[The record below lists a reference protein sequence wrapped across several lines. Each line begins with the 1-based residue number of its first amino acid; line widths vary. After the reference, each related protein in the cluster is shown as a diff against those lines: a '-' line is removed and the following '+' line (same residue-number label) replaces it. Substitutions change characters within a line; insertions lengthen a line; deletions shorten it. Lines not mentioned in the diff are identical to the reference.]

1 MECHSCGAR
10 LISGEKECPRCGAR
24 VDGEGGIAGPPE
36 FEFRIPKESREL
48 RDLLNHT
55 PSSIPARSGQIFTTV
70 FGLVFTLFAVFFI
83 FIASLMG
90 APLLFK
96 VFPVIFVIV
105 GVGVVMQGVS
115 GLAKLTRGPLE
126 RLPAV
131 VVGKR
136 QHYDTDSEGSGS
148 TTYYVNLQTENG
160 NRKEHLVPGKLYG
173 QLERGDTGVAYLKGG
188 FLLDFRRLRLPGSS
202 GKMEPQM
209 DADEGTRTL
218 V

>member
-10 LISGEKECPRCGAR
+10 LISGEKECPRCGKS
-24 VDGEGGIAGPPE
+24 VDGGAGGAETPE
-36 FEFRIPKESREL
+36 LEFRIPAESSEL
-48 RDLLNHT
+48 RRLLDYT
-55 PSSIPARSGQIFTTV
+55 PSSLGARSRQIVVTI

-83 FIASLMG
+83 FVASLMG

-96 VFPVIFVIV
+96 IFPVIFLIV

-115 GLAKLTRGPLE
+115 GLARLTRGPLE

-131 VVGKR
+131 VAGKR

-148 TTYYVNLQTENG
+148 TTYYVTLQTENG
-160 NRKEHLVPGKLYG
+160 DRKEHLLPGKLYG

-188 FLLDFRRLRLPGSS
+188 FLLDFRRLRLPASS
-202 GKMEPQM
+202 EENRT
-209 DADEGTRTL
+209 ADERG
-218 V
+218 